1 LAAGEDRDS
10 ANHMLPA
17 CKRFGTGS
25 NEPPFWGA
33 FDQGECIGTVKT
45 VAFLA
50 GTMNLSVLAL
60 SGEGQ
65 VIALKRNWS
74 CADIPDGVTVGQE
87 LRVVIRYIEAR
98 PNRMHE
104 PFRSLA
110 LEALLDAWPCRN

>member
-1 LAAGEDRDS
+1 
-10 ANHMLPA
+10 MLPA